1 MRKKEFR
8 LLLTIL
14 LVLLGVQVKAEDH
27 LSIQSA
33 EITADAEFTLSIELT
48 NDLTYK
54 AFQMDIV
61 LPEGITP
68 FKTNKGKFVIT
79 KDADRMEDTDHSIST
94 NYLADSNTLKLVC
107 TSMGGDEFYGN
118 SGSLFT
124 VKLQAAANIKGGAH
138 QVTLTGIKFTDAN
151 NVGHDFADATATFTV
166 PGGSEPEPTVDLY
179 KLTWVVDGQ
188 STVTELESGA
198 AITKPADPEKVGYT
212 FAGWTPA
219 VTTMPAHD
227 ETVTAQY
234 SLNTYTVTFLDYNDS
249 ILSTQTVHWGEA
261 AQEPVQPSREGYT
274 FAGWDA
280 AFGNVQ
286 SDLTIH
292 AQYSINR
299 YAVTIIAGRYT
310 RTDSL
315 TYGTDMEQIV
325 AAVEAVIGRQI
336 VMEDSIYTLVG
347 WTPDLA
353 PVTADITYTAVYTA
367 EARQYKIT
375 FVNGIDTLWTDSVE
389 YGQMPVYEGEIPTKE
404 SDEQY
409 SYSFAGW
416 TPEITIVT
424 GDATYT
430 AVFEEQPL
438 GPGSGIDRQTADEP
452 VLKFIREDK
461 IYILRGGKLYSVQG
475 QLVQ

>member
-1 MRKKEFR
+1 M
-8 LLLTIL
+8 
-14 LVLLGVQVKAEDH
+14 
-27 LSIQSA
+27 
-33 EITADAEFTLSIELT
+33 
-48 NDLTYK
+48 
-54 AFQMDIV
+54 
-61 LPEGITP
+61 
-68 FKTNKGKFVIT
+68 
-79 KDADRMEDTDHSIST
+79 
-94 NYLADSNTLKLVC
+94 
-107 TSMGGDEFYGN
+107 
-118 SGSLFT
+118 
-124 VKLQAAANIKGGAH
+124 
-138 QVTLTGIKFTDAN
+138 
-151 NVGHDFADATATFTV
+151 
-166 PGGSEPEPTVDLY
+166 
-179 KLTWVVDGQ
+179 
-188 STVTELESGA
+188 
-198 AITKPADPEKVGYT
+198 
-212 FAGWTPA
+212 
-219 VTTMPAHD
+219 
-227 ETVTAQY
+227 
-234 SLNTYTVTFLDYNDS
+234 DYNDS

-292 AQYSINR
+292 VQYSINS

-347 WTPDLA
+347 WTPELA

-375 FVNGIDTLWTDSVE
+375 FVNGMDTLWTDSVE
-389 YGQMPVYEGEIPTKE
+389 YGQMPVYGGEIPTKE

-452 VLKFIREDK
+452 VVKFIREDK